1 MHRLRRVRRGLQA
14 GKQRGHRGAEGIGD
28 GPDHALDGHAD
39 DVRRRISPA
48 SCPAVPAPLHALR
61 SPSLHESL
69 SGSCHLQERGRDRHA
84 DLSPVHRVSL
94 LHGRVPLHGE
104 ILQLVQTGM
113 GARHP
118 PDRQPRCVS
127 PARGRGGKVHL
138 LRPPAAKSERA
149 GEVRRTE
156 LARRRLP
163 NGMRRELPRG
173 SDRFRGPRKHE
184 PPGKSPFPQP
194 PGDEAPGRPGNGA
207 ESDLSERGGLM
218 EKAPAAPHPD
228 YDLLRPIENP
238 GKSFY
243 YIVAVLLVIILYTGY
258 VYIRQVYYGLGV
270 TGMAQPVTWG
280 FYIINFVF
288 FIGISHAGTLISAI
302 LRLSKAEWRRPIT
315 RMAEVITAIVLA
327 IGGLH
332 PIIDLGRPDRMTHL
346 FYNGRLQSPLLWDI
360 VSITAYFTA
369 STVYLFIPMI
379 PDIAILRDRGV
390 KPRWLYEFLSWGWQ
404 GTEQQHKVLDR
415 AMNILMVVVIPIA
428 ISVHTIISYIFAMT
442 VQPGW
447 HSTIFGIPDR
457 LLRPRTERNA
467 GVLVQIQRSVC
478 PLLLDDGDLQFPR
491 PADPAQQP
499 ENPHAPGHPHRL
511 PLGDH
516 RHVAGAADHRGTVPG
531 QSPPAV
537 PNRDLHPLLY
547 RMDVVHRGGV
557 GFYPRV
563 HDVRALLP
571 RDFGLGNPG
580 RAAGERKGRY
590 RADHFL
596 HAGPAA
602 APGEGAIYW

>member
-1 MHRLRRVRRGLQA
+1 
-14 GKQRGHRGAEGIGD
+14 
-28 GPDHALDGHAD
+28 
-39 DVRRRISPA
+39 
-48 SCPAVPAPLHALR
+48 
-61 SPSLHESL
+61 
-69 SGSCHLQERGRDRHA
+69 
-84 DLSPVHRVSL
+84 
-94 LHGRVPLHGE
+94 
-104 ILQLVQTGM
+104 
-113 GARHP
+113 
-118 PDRQPRCVS
+118 
-127 PARGRGGKVHL
+127 
-138 LRPPAAKSERA
+138 
-149 GEVRRTE
+149 
-156 LARRRLP
+156 
-163 NGMRRELPRG
+163 
-173 SDRFRGPRKHE
+173 
-184 PPGKSPFPQP
+184 
-194 PGDEAPGRPGNGA
+194 
-207 ESDLSERGGLM
+207 M
-218 EKAPAAPHPD
+218 EKAAAAPHPE

-258 VYIRQVYYGLGV
+258 VYIRQIYYGLGV

-332 PIIDLGRPDRMTHL
+332 PILDLGRPDRMTHL

-447 HSTIFGIPDR
+447 HSTIFGPYFVVGAIFSGIAAILVLMIVFRKVFHLERYLKLIHFNYLSVLLLVMSLLWFYFTFSEYLTGFYGHEPNEMRVFWYKFSGAYAPYFWTMVTCNFLVPLILLSNRKTRTIPGILIASISVIIGMWLER
-457 LLRPRTERNA
+457 LIIVVPSLANPRLPYPTGVYIPSLTEWTMFLGGVSVFILGYMMFARFFPVISIWEIQEGRQESAKAVTERITSYMPDP
-467 GVLVQIQRSVC
+467 Q
-478 PLLLDDGDLQFPR
+478 PR
-491 PADPAQQP
+491 YTGSM
-499 ENPHAPGHPHRL
+499 EN
-511 PLGDH
+511 
-516 RHVAGAADHRGTVPG
+516 
-531 QSPPAV
+531 
-537 PNRDLHPLLY
+537 
-547 RMDVVHRGGV
+547 
-557 GFYPRV
+557 
-563 HDVRALLP
+563 
-571 RDFGLGNPG
+571 
-580 RAAGERKGRY
+580 E
-590 RADHFL
+590 
-596 HAGPAA
+596 
-602 APGEGAIYW
+602 